1 MPIPIQRPQPA
12 AERLTIDAVLASA
25 PSVGLAPVD
34 PDEYGAWVE
43 ALREQISMQRAAAEL
58 RRAVADADKAEL
70 ELAVALRRDAE
81 SRSEAAHDLSYT
93 FYDEV
98 NEVSVRTAMSTLAAW
113 SRREPGADL
122 RIVLNSPG
130 GRVLDGLAL
139 VDFLTGLRH
148 AGHHLRIEVLGRA
161 ASMGG
166 VVLQAADE
174 RVMGEN
180 AFLLVHEVSGGAEGR
195 SSELGDRVEFYEQ
208 MERRIVALLSARSSL
223 TERQIRS
230 RWIRKDWWLG
240 AREAVAVG
248 LADAVITSNP
258 PGITTG

>member
-1 MPIPIQRPQPA
+1 MPTPIPLPRP
-12 AERLTIDAVLASA
+12 AVPVELDTLLASA
-25 PSVGLAPVD
+25 PPVGHAPAD
-34 PDEYGAWVE
+34 PDGYAGWVE
-43 ALREQISMQRAAAEL
+43 QVREHISLRRAAAEL
-58 RRAVADADKAEL
+58 RKAVADADKAEL
-70 ELAVALRRDAE
+70 ELATARRRDAE

-98 NEVSVRTAMSTLAAW
+98 NEVSVRAAMATLAAW
-113 SRREPGADL
+113 SRREPAADL

-174 RVMGEN
+174 RVMGAN

-230 RWIRKDWWLG
+230 RWTRKDWWLG
-240 AREAVAVG
+240 AEEAVAVG
-248 LADAVITSNP
+248 LADAVI
-258 PGITTG
+258 

>member
-1 MPIPIQRPQPA
+1 MSMPIPLPRADALVEVASIEA
-12 AERLTIDAVLASA
+12 AVASA
-25 PSVGLAPVD
+25 RGVGSAPVD
-34 PDEYGAWVE
+34 PEGYGAWAE
-43 ALREQISMQRAAAEL
+43 QLRDLISLQRAAAEL

-70 ELAVALRRDAE
+70 ELAVARRRDAE
-81 SRSEAAHDLSYT
+81 TRSEAGHDLTYT

-98 NEVSVRTAMSTLAAW
+98 NEVTVRAAMATLGAW

-139 VDFLTGLRH
+139 VDFLTGLRR

-174 RVMGEN
+174 RVMGAN
-180 AFLLVHEVSGGAEGR
+180 SFLLVHEVSGGAEGR

-208 MERRIVALLSARSSL
+208 MERRIVALLSSRSQL

-230 RWIRKDWWLG
+230 RWTRKDWWLG
-240 AREAVAVG
+240 AQEAVAVG
-248 LADAVITSNP
+248 LADAVA
-258 PGITTG
+258 